1 MTNGLTSYRFSVGSW
16 NLSEGADPFGPPVRD
31 PFTFVEKTKI
41 AQQLGF
47 AALQF
52 HDDDAVPDLDLL
64 SPAEIT
70 RQARATRQI
79 LADHGLAAE
88 FVAPRLWFNPHTID
102 GAYTSNN
109 PADRAYALERS
120 IKAIDIAHELGS
132 NLLVLWLAREG
143 T

>member
-1 MTNGLTSYRFSVGSW
+1 
-16 NLSEGADPFGPPVRD
+16 
-31 PFTFVEKTKI
+31 VEKTKI